1 MDEHEVQK
9 SCWGVTT
16 WAVVVFL
23 GVFAVVSFFADASV
37 EKDAVASV
45 NQQQ

>member
-1 MDEHEVQK
+1 MDEQEVQK

-23 GVFAVVSFFADASV
+23 GVFAVISFFGNTQESGADKIAAA
-37 EKDAVASV
+37 E
-45 NQQQ
+45 QH